1 MNLIVCLKQIPSEES
16 IKFDSNGNLIRENI
30 KLINNIYD
38 EYALENA
45 LILKDKYGFKITAI
59 TMGPTSAEEIIRYA
73 ISKGVDD
80 GYLISDPKLKGSDA
94 FITSMVISKAIEKI
108 KNEKDYAVFF
118 GLKSGDGETGVVA
131 SEVSRFLKIP
141 VVCGVSEIDFF
152 ENCFF
157 ATQFLSFENVKLK
170 IQKPCCVSF
179 DLSKIKLRV
188 VSIKN
193 KIKSKNFIVPKFS
206 LSDLNLEIDGIKD
219 SPTKVLDLKEVQ
231 TNSQRNFEE
240 LKLENPEDIE
250 KIKKIIYE

>member
-45 LILKDKYGFKITAI
+45 LILKDKYGFKVTAI

-73 ISKGVDD
+73 ISKGVDE
-80 GYLISDPKLKGSDA
+80 GYLITDPKLKGSDA

-108 KNEKDYAVFF
+108 KKEEDYAVFF

-157 ATQFLSFENVKLK
+157 ATQLLSFETVKLK
-170 IQKPCCVSF
+170 IQKPCCLSF
-179 DLSKIKLRV
+179 DLSKIKFRV